1 MAVRIL
7 WLIGMVLFTPMAGAV
22 LNYDVFTWRSVPIVL
37 LWTVTLLAP
46 YVATG
51 WRWLYVTAATLLFA
65 DGFVNLFH
73 WIILKCPLS
82 ASSIFVFLNTNWG
95 EASEFMTVK
104 MTPLLLLLVPYTA
117 LFVMAVRRVPPLG
130 LRERGEVALWCAL
143 WLTAAVFF
151 AENLVNGRFVRLAV
165 PDVERALVSFARES
179 REFSNLRTR
188 GLMEV
193 EARMMTEDSTLV
205 VVIIGESTARGHMSL
220 YGYGRETTP
229 RLSSRDD
236 IVVYDDVVSANSNTL
251 GSVMNFLTE
260 NNMEHARPIDSCVHV
275 FDVLHSSPYRTWWL
289 SNQSPVGLW
298 DNGVTSLAQNADVTT
313 YVNLTANSS
322 MESTKMASYDE
333 RLMVPLRA
341 ALEDSAKYRMVFVHL
356 MGCHTDY
363 AKRYPRG
370 FERYEV
376 SGDKRRR
383 TVNAYDNA
391 VLYNDYVVD
400 SMLRMLEAYGR
411 EHEGV
416 RLAAL
421 YFSDHGENVYD
432 EGDYAGH
439 DWSGSI
445 PRVNVEIPFILWLP
459 QMDGMRRGHAAT
471 PYMIDDLYHTLLDL
485 ACVATPNFDSTRSVV
500 NPHYDATRERR
511 LEDGRVYGKQ
521 ISGNKEL

>member
-7 WLIGMVLFTPMAGAV
+7 WLIAMVLFTPLAGAV
-22 LNYDVFTWRSVPIVL
+22 LNYDVFTWRSVAIVL
-37 LWTVTLLAP
+37 AWTVTLLAP

-51 WRWLYVTAATLLFA
+51 RRWLYVTAATLLFA
-65 DGFVNLFH
+65 EGFINLFH
-73 WIILKCPLS
+73 WALLRCPLN
-82 ASSIFVFLNTNWG
+82 ASSMFVFMNTNWD
-95 EASEFMTVK
+95 EATEFMTVK
-104 MTPLLLLLVPYTA
+104 MTPALLLLVPYTG
-117 LFVMAVRRVPPLG
+117 LYVMTLMRTPALG
-130 LRERGEVALWCAL
+130 LRRRCEVMVWGAL
-143 WLTAAVFF
+143 WLTAGVFF
-151 AENLVNGRFVRLAV
+151 AENAVNGRFVRLAM
-165 PDVERALVSFARES
+165 PDVGRAVVSFARES
-179 REFSNLRTR
+179 REFRNLRTR

-193 EARMMTEDSTLV
+193 EAQMRTEDSTLV

-229 RLSSRDD
+229 RLSARDD
-236 IVVYDDVVSANSNTL
+236 IAVYDDVVSANSNTL

-260 NNMEHARPIDSCVHV
+260 NNMEHALPMDSCVHV
-275 FDVLHSSPYRTWWL
+275 FDVLGATPYRTWWL

-333 RLMVPLRA
+333 RLMVPLQA
-341 ALEDSAKYRMVFVHL
+341 ALEDGAKYRMVFVHL

-370 FERYEV
+370 FERYET
-376 SGDKRRR
+376 SGDKRSR

-400 SMLRMLEAYGR
+400 SMLRMLEAYGM
-411 EHEGV
+411 EHRGV
-416 RLAAL
+416 RLTAL

-432 EGDYAGH
+432 EGEYAGH

-445 PRVNVEIPFILWLP
+445 PRVNVEIPFIVWRP
-459 QMDGMRRGHAAT
+459 QWEEMQRGHVAT

-485 ACVATPNFDSTRSVV
+485 AGVATPGFDSSRSVV
-500 NPHYDATRERR
+500 NAHYNAGRERR
-511 LEDGRVYGKQ
+511 LEDGNVY
-521 ISGNKEL
+521 ER